1 MSKKLWLI
9 DVQKCLFFPSGNV
22 DTHDTS
28 FKQQPRGG
36 YIFIF
41 PSIIAPL
48 HMGVL
53 DSKVQSGTLTT
64 VGLWRSAWKQY
75 IPLNHMGPHMK
86 ENKKERL
93 VSIFIPQ
100 HEKG

>member
-1 MSKKLWLI
+1 
-9 DVQKCLFFPSGNV
+9 
-22 DTHDTS
+22 
-28 FKQQPRGG
+28 
-36 YIFIF
+36 
-41 PSIIAPL
+41 
-48 HMGVL
+48 MGVL